1 MASEQIILRTLS
13 LVIIIINCFII
24 IVIGIISIKQLKS
37 AHKIGAIFKNLFHF
51 TWIILSIG
59 LLFFITNTAMH
70 IIGAELCM
78 LGAVG
83 LICIYLSAYNILL
96 ILIYR
101 LYFSFKDSM
110 FAISKPTKFIL
121 ISLYTFTVLLFAVS
135 SSVTIIMLNRVGCEN
150 MDSNNIT
157 IVLSI
162 NTIPVPFY
170 ILTTIITIIIFAK
183 KLLKLTTFR
192 QNSVMDVNKLPT
204 LKPHQIKMIENAT
217 KYVCLLTMGIS
228 TSFCTMVFIWI
239 CWIYFAKYEH
249 NVAIIFAILSIDGV
263 INTTGLYLQF
273 PFAFNHYEKYCKCLH
288 LCWRYIL
295 TKNAT
300 NALMNRYKTA
310 QNEEILEMVDTNH
323 QHEDA

>member
-70 IIGAELCM
+70 IIGAEL
-78 LGAVG
+78 L
-83 LICIYLSAYNILL
+83 
-96 ILIYR
+96 
-101 LYFSFKDSM
+101 
-110 FAISKPTKFIL
+110 
-121 ISLYTFTVLLFAVS
+121 S